1 MSPTP
6 TVLDVAPS
14 LRRPVDIRVVDHDD
28 PLDGVEAVSVPVTT
42 TDAVPDVLGVD
53 LRRTGA
59 RGRRRR

>member
-14 LRRPVDIRVVDHDD
+14 LRHPVDIRVVDHDD

-42 TDAVPDVLGVD
+42 TDAVPDVLG
-53 LRRTGA
+53 A